1 MFTNPN
7 NLGFLK
13 NTLTP
18 TNVRVSVVELQITE
32 VTT

>member
-1 MFTNPN
+1 MFTKPN

-18 TNVRVSVVELQITE
+18 TNVRVSVIELKITE
-32 VTT
+32 VMT